1 MTVIVAVL
9 GTLITIQGVK
19 SSAYQNQLELSKYQP
34 PRYVFSIIWTII
46 YASYAYVWYKYVKT
60 DSLNGIF
67 ALNMILNLLWVAVFF
82 GPSSY
87 TQNGIMMSRIL
98 ILSLLVLTF
107 YQLHLVWKLKLPN
120 RDHNIAMAS
129 LGIYA
134 SWLFAASFLN
144 FDLRLKAQV

>member
-9 GTLITIQGVK
+9 GTLITMQGLK
-19 SSAYQNQLELSKYQP
+19 NPAYQNQLELSKYQP
-34 PRYVFSIIWTII
+34 PRYVFSVIWTVI

-60 DSLNGIF
+60 ETLNGIF

-87 TQNGIMMSRIL
+87 TQNGIVVSRIL
-98 ILSLLVLTF
+98 IVSLLLLTL
-107 YQLHLVWKLKLPN
+107 YQLHLVAKLDLCK
-120 RDHNIAMAS
+120 RDHNIAVGS

-134 SWLFAASFLN
+134 GWLCLASFLN
-144 FDLRLKAQV
+144 FDLRLRA